1 MDNAKKEAI
10 LAKIAKEHAL
20 ILPNNDA
27 IFAIITAN
35 EVMFEDFVTRIEN
48 SFVGHMREI
57 EGMTAKYIA
66 DAKELAEVHIG
77 AAVDETYSVL
87 EKRHELSINEINAA
101 TNAALLALASAQS
114 QTKVNYWIMG
124 GIAIAAVLIGFFV
137 GKIY

>member
-1 MDNAKKEAI
+1 
-10 LAKIAKEHAL
+10 
-20 ILPNNDA
+20 
-27 IFAIITAN
+27 
-35 EVMFEDFVTRIEN
+35 
-48 SFVGHMREI
+48 MREI